1 MYEGD
6 ILVFPVLSV
15 RNLKPRNQVIC
26 PSPMAGEYI
35 ISCNLRSLAP
45 KHDLT
50 ILCLFFIVIKALLPI
65 VAIKL
70 YSRSTN
76 KILFFSPYENS

>member
-26 PSPMAGEYI
+26 PSSMAGEYI
-35 ISCNLRSLAP
+35 IAVTSVVWLQNM
-45 KHDLT
+45 T
-50 ILCLFFIVIKALLPI
+50 
-65 VAIKL
+65 
-70 YSRSTN
+70 
-76 KILFFSPYENS
+76 